1 MIYVFLMLDNIRHI
15 LSCVMTC
22 GIIYLIIVGVISLA
36 CWSIYADCGCQE
48 DNLKKFIDWLSRTKK
63 ISISIFVVV
72 WLIFGFK
79 SLMPTTRQM
88 AIIYVVPKV
97 ANNKDV
103 QKIPA
108 NILIFINK
116 YLEESIGDE
125 LNKIKDKAKGVI
137 GGDYQEVD
145 PNKH

>member
-1 MIYVFLMLDNIRHI
+1 
-15 LSCVMTC
+15 MTC
-22 GIIYLIIVGVISLA
+22 GIIYLIIVGVVSLL
-36 CWSIYADCGCQE
+36 CWAIYADICSKRFYHCGCQE
-48 DNLKKFIDWLSRTKK
+48 DNLKKFIDWLSNKPKK
-63 ISISIFVVV
+63 ISIFIFVSV

-97 ANNKDV
+97 ANNKDI
-103 QKIPA
+103 QKVPA
-108 NILIFINK
+108 NVLTFINK

-125 LNKIKDKAKGVI
+125 LDKIKDKAKEVI
-137 GGDYQEVD
+137 GGEID